1 MAEPDTETPKQTNTQ
16 ISNNAECTP
25 EQQLQIVDKAI
36 DRPEWLP
43 DGWTVVI
50 KTRKSGPFTGSGY
63 KCYVEPLN
71 GYTFYSKPEVL
82 QYLEPKDST
91 FIPKKKKPKSP
102 DTSSPS
108 TVYKDPVSGHSFR
121 SKKDVQRYLASGYIR
136 HRRRKIQDGD
146 KLTASPAA
154 KRHKLNESAPEEHL
168 SDGGAK
174 FDKSSLELLDGNRS
188 RKGLDVNI
196 QPGTSVVAP
205 IPTGESVVKMHLLE
219 DRAEDLS
226 EMEKISDPDDMQE
239 VHLGNRMEN
248 GNKKN
253 HSSPSRSKS
262 WEFNVLHRSSSPQ
275 LHNMRELHSPSE
287 VLKQL
292 DGFDGEIRMNNSIS
306 CENTPEHDCKRS
318 KAEISADLQQS
329 EGVPAAEL
337 ADHAPI
343 NRKSANTRRKSYKT
357 PPITG
362 DQLEKLRGKEMYD
375 EKLEPQVS
383 SAVHYSSSDPILEN
397 AINNLQSVLPV
408 ENGPHTTGIS
418 TVLQTDTQNKSVN
431 NVTGRIRDRNPQVRS
446 NKSKKKKELKVPMRV
461 SKRLAG
467 LEPEVRPSE
476 RALEYATRKSSK
488 EPPPAPATQILIDG
502 ASDHI
507 DLEAETKLTSHAS
520 LSSKTEVLG
529 ESSNQSDKPSGIPTV
544 PKEQLQKVIGTENT
558 GDGRS
563 SEPQLPVTSHASL
576 SSKTEV
582 LGESS
587 NQSDKS
593 SGVPT
598 VPKEQLQKV
607 IETENTGDGRSSE
620 PQLPVPFVDSWSDP
634 CLEFAFKTL
643 SDDVLF
649 HPASDILPVITPDL
663 NYQPNTELH
672 GVMATSEEAHDNS
685 NQPQNKKELN
695 MLPFPRQLEDTPK
708 FTTSGPYGDEGYTRN
723 LAGEPLQ
730 SEVGNVMH
738 HHTVIH
744 QEPLK
749 GSAQVLKGESIL
761 MEPPRVETG
770 AVNHDNSKSQFY
782 ASFTNSWSDP
792 CLEFSYKTLAGVTSV
807 NNNLQ
812 QPPYYNN
819 LQQTPYFH
827 NHIDGG
833 SLFPDFGSSNFSLN
847 NFSFYH
853 DIGVNSMPGQQ
864 SSRSNPVP
872 PLERASLQGYPEV
885 DPQNQYSQFHNL
897 FRR

>member
-16 ISNNAECTP
+16 IIINNAECTP
-25 EQQLQIVDKAI
+25 EQQIVDKAI

-50 KTRKSGPFTGSGY
+50 RTRKSGPFTGSGY
-63 KCYVEPLN
+63 KCYIEPLN

-82 QYLEPKDST
+82 RYLEPKDST
-91 FIPKKKKPKSP
+91 CIPKKKKPKSP
-102 DTSSPS
+102 NTSSPS
-108 TVYKDPVSGHSFR
+108 IVVIENSIAEDLPPGWTKEVKIRKNHKGIRKDPVYKDPVSGHAFR
-121 SKKDVQRYLASGYIR
+121 SKKDVQRYLDSGYIR
-136 HRRRKIQDGD
+136 RRRRRIQDGD
-146 KLTASPAA
+146 KLTPSPAA
-154 KRHKLNESAPEEHL
+154 KRHKLNESAPEEQL

-174 FDKSSLELLDGNRS
+174 FDQSSLELLDGNSS
-188 RKGLDVNI
+188 RKEQDVNI
-196 QPGTSVVAP
+196 QSGTTMVAP

-219 DRAEDLS
+219 DRVEDLS
-226 EMEKISDPDDMQE
+226 EMEKISDPEDMQE

-248 GNKKN
+248 GTKKN
-253 HSSPSRSKS
+253 HSSPSRSKT
-262 WEFNVLHRSSSPQ
+262 WEFNVLHRSSSPR

-306 CENTPEHDCKRS
+306 CEKTPEHDCKRS

-343 NRKSANTRRKSYKT
+343 NRESANKRRKSYKT

-362 DQLEKLRGKEMYD
+362 HRLEKLRGKEMYD
-375 EKLEPQVS
+375 EKSEPQVS
-383 SAVHYSSSDPILEN
+383 LAVHYSLSDPTLEH
-397 AINNLQSVLPV
+397 AISNLQSVLPV
-408 ENGPHTTGIS
+408 ENGPHTTGL
-418 TVLQTDTQNKSVN
+418 TAVPQTDIQNKSVD
-431 NVTGRIRDRNPQVRS
+431 NVTGRSRDRNPQVRS

-467 LEPEVRPSE
+467 LEPEVQPSE
-476 RALEYATRKSSK
+476 RALEYAARKSSK

-507 DLEAETKLTSHAS
+507 DLEEETKLTSHAS
-520 LSSKTEVLG
+520 PSLKTEVLG
-529 ESSNQSDKPSGIPTV
+529 ESSNQSDKP
-544 PKEQLQKVIGTENT
+544 
-558 GDGRS
+558 
-563 SEPQLPVTSHASL
+563 
-576 SSKTEV
+576 
-582 LGESS
+582 
-587 NQSDKS
+587 

-607 IETENTGDGRSSE
+607 IETENTGDERSSE

-685 NQPQNKKELN
+685 NQPQNKKEPN
-695 MLPFPRQLEDTPK
+695 MVPFPRQLENTPK
-708 FTTSGPYGDEGYTRN
+708 FTASGPYGDEGYTRN
-723 LAGEPLQ
+723 LAGESLH

-738 HHTVIH
+738 HTVIH
-744 QEPLK
+744 QESLK
-749 GSAQVLKGESIL
+749 GSAQVLKGESII
-761 MEPPRVETG
+761 MEPPPVETG

-792 CLEFSYKTLAGVTSV
+792 CFEFAYKTFAGATSV

-812 QPPYYNN
+812 QPPNYTN
-819 LQQTPYFH
+819 LQQPPNFH

-833 SLFPDFGSSNFSLN
+833 SLFPDFGSSNFSQN
-847 NFSFYH
+847 SFSFYH

-864 SSRSNPVP
+864 SSHSNPVP
-872 PLERASLQGYPEV
+872 PVERASLRGYPEV
-885 DPQNQYSQFHNL
+885 DPQNQYSQFRNL